1 MSSTTGASKRF
12 ELPKLDF
19 KFGSLTD
26 GTNIPPPLPSPVQEV
41 PTPPQTPRVSE
52 TKESDSAA
60 VKAKVN
66 DKTNGHAVAAVP
78 GSPATTNGTKGFS
91 EDMPLSPALSSR
103 QGSIRRLFSRT
114 LLNQAYAEGEH
125 HANANGG
132 PPSRPMSRSA
142 SSIADEKKTKR
153 TSGGGWFKRLRSSES
168 SPPQRRSSIVYEH
181 PNISETSSHTSSSKL
196 QAPPVVQGPPPPMI
210 PELSALQAKVGLMDG
225 GSLGE
230 DLFKNIK

>member
-1 MSSTTGASKRF
+1 MPPTVSKRF

-52 TKESDSAA
+52 TKDSGSA
-60 VKAKVN
+60 VKEKVES
-66 DKTNGHAVAAVP
+66 KTNGHTAGVP

-91 EDMPLSPALSSR
+91 DDTPLSPAASSR

-114 LLNQAYAEGEH
+114 LLNQAYAEGETQS
-125 HANANGG
+125 NAHN
-132 PPSRPMSRSA
+132 RPMSRSQG
-142 SSIADEKKTKR
+142 SIIDEKKSKR
-153 TSGGGWFKRLRSSES
+153 SSGWFKRLRTSES
-168 SPPQRRSSIVYEH
+168 SPPQKRSSIVYEH
-181 PNISETSSHTSSSKL
+181 PNVSETSSQLQSKP
-196 QAPPVVQGPPPPMI
+196 QIPQPRAPQVQGPPPPMI
-210 PELSALQAKVGLMDG
+210 PELSALQARLDVGDG
-225 GSLGE
+225 GSLGD

>member
-1 MSSTTGASKRF
+1 MPSTTGVSKRF

-19 KFGSLTD
+19 KFGSLTE

-52 TKESDSAA
+52 TKESDSA

-66 DKTNGHAVAAVP
+66 DKTNGHAAAGVP
-78 GSPATTNGTKGFS
+78 GSPTTTNGTKGFP
-91 EDMPLSPALSSR
+91 EDTPLSPALSSR

-114 LLNQAYAEGEH
+114 LLNQAYAEGESH
-125 HANANGG
+125 PNANGG

-142 SSIADEKKTKR
+142 GSIADEKKTKR
-153 TSGGGWFKRLRSSES
+153 TSGWFKRLRSSET
-168 SPPQRRSSIVYEH
+168 SPPQKRSSIVYEH
-181 PNISETSSHTSSSKL
+181 PNISETSSHTSSKP
-196 QAPPVVQGPPPPMI
+196 QAPPVAQGPPPPMI
-210 PELSALQAKVGLMDG
+210 PELSALQAKVDLTDG
-225 GSLGE
+225 GSLGD

>member
-1 MSSTTGASKRF
+1 MPSTTGASKRF

-19 KFGSLTD
+19 KFGSLTE

-52 TKESDSAA
+52 TKESDSA
-60 VKAKVN
+60 VRRKV
-66 DKTNGHAVAAVP
+66 DEKTNGHAAAVP

-91 EDMPLSPALSSR
+91 DDTPLSPAASSR

-114 LLNQAYAEGEH
+114 LLNQAYTEGEAH
-125 HANANGG
+125 SNANGG
-132 PPSRPMSRSA
+132 APPSRPMSRSQG
-142 SSIADEKKTKR
+142 SIVDEKKSKR
-153 TSGGGWFKRLRSSES
+153 SSGWFKRLRSSET
-168 SPPQRRSSIVYEH
+168 SPPQKRSSIVYEH
-181 PNISETSSHTSSSKL
+181 PNTSETSSHTPSKL
-196 QAPPVVQGPPPPMI
+196 QAAPLDQGPPPPMI
-210 PELSALQAKVGLMDG
+210 PELSALQAKVDVTDG

>member
-1 MSSTTGASKRF
+1 MPSTSGASKRF

-41 PTPPQTPRVSE
+41 PTPPRTPRVSE
-52 TKESDSAA
+52 TKESSDSAI
-60 VKAKVN
+60 KAKVN
-66 DKTNGHAVAAVP
+66 GDKANNGHAVAVP

-91 EDMPLSPALSSR
+91 EDTPLSPALSSR

-114 LLNQAYAEGEH
+114 LLNQAYVEGENH
-125 HANANGG
+125 GG
-132 PPSRPMSRSA
+132 PPSRPMSRNA
-142 SSIADEKKTKR
+142 GSIADEKKPKR
-153 TSGGGWFKRLRSSES
+153 TSGWFKRLRSSES
-168 SPPQRRSSIVYEH
+168 SPPQRRSSVVYEH
-181 PNISETSSHTSSSKL
+181 PNISETSSSHTPSKL
-196 QAPPVVQGPPPPMI
+196 QDPPVAAAPGPPPPMI

>member
-1 MSSTTGASKRF
+1 MPSTTGASKRF

-26 GTNIPPPLPSPVQEV
+26 GTNIPPPLPSPVQE
-41 PTPPQTPRVSE
+41 
-52 TKESDSAA
+52 A
-60 VKAKVN
+60 N
-66 DKTNGHAVAAVP
+66 NGHAVAVP

-91 EDMPLSPALSSR
+91 EDTPLSPALSSR

-114 LLNQAYAEGEH
+114 LLNQAYAEGENH
-125 HANANGG
+125 GG

-142 SSIADEKKTKR
+142 GSIADEKKPKR
-153 TSGGGWFKRLRSSES
+153 TSGWFKRLRSSES

-181 PNISETSSHTSSSKL
+181 PNISETSSSHTPSKL
-196 QAPPVVQGPPPPMI
+196 QDPPVAPGPPPPMI

-230 DLFKNIK
+230 DMFKNIK